1 MQTVFFNADNATVQ
15 VYINNV
21 LVGAASTYYR
31 LAKLL
36 RKHNVNVL
44 QDALVCSSSIDFAS
58 EENFATDS
66 CAHALIDN
74 ALAIVRKYN

>member
-1 MQTVFFNADNATVQ
+1 MQTVFFNANNATVQ
-15 VYINNV
+15 VYINNT

-44 QDALVCSSSIDFAS
+44 QDALVHSSSIDFA
-58 EENFATDS
+58 EEEGFAS
-66 CAHALIDN
+66 SAAAHALIDN
-74 ALAIVRKYN
+74 ALNIVQKYN